1 MLSKHNPRGTIVVQC
16 SVLSKKYFYPQVCH
30 LSFWQTYF
38 DFAKWNM
45 FWDLWN
51 QIFSDIVCHAP
62 AYFPLSQCVRRRLF
76 QNVYQTVIVASNWK
90 LVSSV
95 PSFWLLSHARS
106 LSSRSLWEEQIF
118 IHPLRRNNVVAGNYP
133 PLPLPR
139 KNKPDNSTSMTFLFL
154 NYICMQSY
162 IRIVQK

>member
-1 MLSKHNPRGTIVVQC
+1 
-16 SVLSKKYFYPQVCH
+16 
-30 LSFWQTYF
+30 
-38 DFAKWNM
+38 M

-76 QNVYQTVIVASNWK
+76 QNVYLTVIVASNWK

-118 IHPLRRNNVVAGNYP
+118 IHPLRCNNVVAGNYS

-154 NYICMQSY
+154 NFTRPGYFCAKDCLGLV
-162 IRIVQK
+162 RIWSLGRSQQLFFCVFSHFRHGDEQ